1 MDVIGRENIPDH
13 PCVILAKHQSAWET
27 IAFQAIFPPQIWVL
41 KRSLLLL
48 PFFGWAL
55 WAPTLAGAVG
65 VLRMRS
71 LGQDDPLAWLLIPM
85 LGLTLSWGALTA
97 IVHALTPDEK
107 WDARRNPGQD
117 GVATG
122 WGAVLAAI
130 AALFLGG
137 IVLMGTITFGIQ
149 KFFEW
154 QLAPPPAAVRTTGG

>member
-1 MDVIGRENIPDH
+1 MTYRSKT
-13 PCVILAKHQSAWET
+13 LAAWL
-27 IAFQAIFPPQIWVL
+27 A
-41 KRSLLLL
+41 LLAGALGAHRFYL
-48 PFFGWAL
+48 HGWRDTLGWAL